1 MPPPSPEFACEL
13 CEPEEEK
20 PAQVCRNWARY
31 GHCRFGDWCHFAS
44 THVDKQEVEQAEA
57 SPALAHVDQSA
68 PTMPSP
74 AMPAQLPAPPPGFEE
89 EYSEPQQHQQQ
100 YNYDNNMYH
109 TQDTWQQQQ
118 MLPPAQVQMPPA
130 WMQQP
135 MPHMYQVPQPQ
146 GTPWMDANGNPAWIQ
161 HPMQIQHPTQV
172 LTSA

>member
-89 EYSEPQQHQQQ
+89 EYSEPQLHQQQ
-100 YNYDNNMYH
+100 YNYDNNMYHTQMYDQNNMYNNMYHNQTQMYH

-135 MPHMYQVPQPQ
+135 M
-146 GTPWMDANGNPAWIQ
+146 
-161 HPMQIQHPTQV
+161 QIQHPTQV
-172 LTSA
+172 MTSA